1 MVKTILIFSAF
12 QLGTRLYLRFM
23 IQRIQTLYLLLSILF
38 SAAYLYAPVI
48 MHDFGKST
56 ESQRAWEVIWYI
68 SGYLVYFNLIFI
80 STASALSLIA
90 IFLYR
95 NRPVQSILCLMPIP
109 FLLASF
115 LLNFYKFW
123 FIESVYDKVLLPG
136 NLLLLLPLVCLFLA
150 WNAIRKDEQLIKSLD
165 RLR

>member
-1 MVKTILIFSAF
+1 
-12 QLGTRLYLRFM
+12 M

-48 MHDFGKST
+48 LHDFGKSS
-56 ESQRAWEVIWYI
+56 ESIRAWEVIWFV

-80 STASALSLIA
+80 GTAVGLNLIA
-90 IFLYR
+90 VFLFR
-95 NRPVQSILCLMPIP
+95 NRALQSIISLLPVV

-123 FIESVYDKVLLPG
+123 FIETVYDKVLLPG
-136 NLLLLLPLVCLFLA
+136 NLLLLLPVLFQFLA